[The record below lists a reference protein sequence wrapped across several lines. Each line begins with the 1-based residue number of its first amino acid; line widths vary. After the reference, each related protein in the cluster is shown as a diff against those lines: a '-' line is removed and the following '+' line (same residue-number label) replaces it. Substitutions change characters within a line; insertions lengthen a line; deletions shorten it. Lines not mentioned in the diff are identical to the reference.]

1 MTIEEKQKCA
11 EVFKML
17 TGQETKPQDWNES
30 AANLL
35 AEMVAKVRDCSNAMD
50 FVPRPPGWKPGW
62 TYIVKYVYESIRNR
76 STRSGN
82 YYEAC
87 LTAVGSSIK
96 RKIEIELQM
105 GN

>member
-17 TGQETKPQDWNES
+17 TGQETQPQDWNES

-50 FVPRPPGWKPGW
+50 FVPRPPGWKPNW
-62 TYIVKYVYESIRNR
+62 TYVVKYVYESLKNR

-87 LTAVGSSIK
+87 LTAVGSAIK
-96 RKIEIELQM
+96 RKIEIELQI